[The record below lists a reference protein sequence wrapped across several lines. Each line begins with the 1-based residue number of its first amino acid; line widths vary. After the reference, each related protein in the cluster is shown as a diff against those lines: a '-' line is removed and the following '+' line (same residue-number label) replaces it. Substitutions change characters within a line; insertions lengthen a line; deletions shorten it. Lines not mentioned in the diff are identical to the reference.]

1 MESSQSNTTTQ
12 FNKYEQ
18 TSVPMSKTE
27 SALQFSASSR
37 TAELW
42 KSVSSAIMTIVD
54 EAHFEATP
62 EGLKFRSMDP
72 SHIALI
78 DIDAP
83 AAAFERYECPSSTIK
98 FGVRVSEFAKVI
110 RRASANDSIDVG
122 IQDNWLVVKTLG
134 GYARNYKMR
143 LIETTGSTSPVPK
156 LAFDSKLVMTPSI
169 LDRILSDVTVVSD
182 KLTIETTATTKDKVV
197 LFGGKGD
204 TGEAKVTIDEK
215 SGIENLNEISVGA
228 PSKAS
233 YSAEFISKIVKA
245 IGASSQLVTMEYSSN
260 KPLKMAFA
268 LPNAVKIEFFM
279 APRVED

>member
-1 MESSQSNTTTQ
+1 
-12 FNKYEQ
+12 
-18 TSVPMSKTE
+18 MSKTE
-27 SALQFSASSR
+27 SSLQFSAISR
-37 TAELW
+37 SVELW

-78 DIDAP
+78 DIEAP
-83 AAAFERYECPSSTIK
+83 AAAFEKYDCPSVIK
-98 FGVRVSEFAKVI
+98 FGVRVSEFAKI
-110 RRASANDSIDVG
+110 IKRAGANDSIDLG
-122 IQDNWLVVKTLG
+122 IEDNWLVIKTSG

-143 LIETTGSTSPVPK
+143 LIETAGSTTPLPK
-156 LAFDSKLVMTPSI
+156 LAFDSKLVMAPSI

-182 KLTIETTATTKDKVV
+182 NLTIETTTTTTTNDKVA
-197 LFGGKGD
+197 LFSGKGD
-204 TGEAKVTIDEK
+204 SGEAKVTIDER
-215 SGIENLNEISVGA
+215 SGIENLHEISIGA
-228 PSKAS
+228 ASKAS

-245 IGASSQLVTMEYSSN
+245 IGASSQLVTMEYSSS

-279 APRVED
+279 APRVQD